1 MFVRV
6 VVIIMIQLI
15 GFPSDISNSFQINW
29 GSISKATSL
38 TTSTFT
44 FPIGFSSSCF
54 CVFISFN
61 GTFDSANISVRQL
74 TTINHTKTQ
83 FTYYLNNTHS
93 RLYLALGK

>member
-1 MFVRV
+1 MFVRP
-6 VVIIMIQLI
+6 VVIIMIKLI
-15 GFPSDISNSFQINW
+15 MSPSDISNSFQINW
-29 GSISKATSL
+29 GLIAKAASL

-44 FPIGFSSSCF
+44 FSNSFTSSCF

-83 FTYYLNNTHS
+83 FTYYLNNTHP